1 MNTQL
6 IQSIVAMLPENT
18 RSNAKEAINKMF
30 QILDPSKIKTQ
41 ADATKAIQSLKSQGL
56 PPDIFNAVNNYL
68 NNPLATPIM
77 SALGINKE
85 EFKNGLQSVFQPDTP
100 SALTSKSSLLSG
112 IDQLKK

>member
-1 MNTQL
+1 
-6 IQSIVAMLPENT
+6 
-18 RSNAKEAINKMF
+18 
-30 QILDPSKIKTQ
+30 
-41 ADATKAIQSLKSQGL
+41 
-56 PPDIFNAVNNYL
+56 
-68 NNPLATPIM
+68 M